1 MRRKNYMAV
10 VMAGLLSLAMPITGV
25 AKEDYNV
32 WISETDLESEGTD
45 LNVEIKTDGKSTDG
59 LLVLSYDA
67 SMLYVDEAD
76 VVWVDDVEM
85 YSVNVVEEGTLKIA
99 YLAEDA
105 IDEGT
110 LATIKFTASGNT
122 IAPDMFE
129 LNGDVHDAEGN
140 TLTVGIKS
148 ADTPGETKP
157 TEDNKDNTDKTGST
171 EADKESVET
180 GDEAPL
186 LMYMIIGVG
195 GLLVSGEMLRRKMKH
210 RRV

>member
-1 MRRKNYMAV
+1 MRRKNCMAV
-10 VMAGLLSLAMPITGV
+10 VMAALLSFAMPITGV

-76 VVWVDDVEM
+76 VVWADDVEM

-122 IAPDMFE
+122 ITPDMFGV
-129 LNGDVHDAEGN
+129 NGDVHDADGN

-148 ADTPGETKP
+148 TDTPGETNP
-157 TEDNKDNTDKTGST
+157 TEDNKDNTGST
-171 EADKESVET
+171 ETNKESVET

-195 GLLVSGEMLRRKMKH
+195 GLLMSGEMLRRKMKH